1 MIIKGCE
8 IMTATHY
15 LGLLGGLA
23 LFLLGMNMLSQGLTS
38 GLGERLEIILLKLT
52 NHRMKAIGVGI
63 LLTALIQSSSAMSVI
78 LIGFLNAHIMTLK
91 RAIWIMMG
99 ANIGTTITG
108 QMIALDIGA
117 FAPALSFIGVLF
129 YLISQGIKQLIGQV
143 MMALGL
149 LFMGLEMMSQSML
162 PLQHSSWIIDLFMQ
176 LQNPLLCVGMGMVFT
191 ALIQSSSASVGIL
204 QILAMQQLV
213 SFQQSVYLL
222 LGFDLGTCITGFLA
236 SLSGCRN
243 GKRLALFHFLFNLVG
258 AMSFL
263 VLCQC
268 LPLIDMIKNI
278 SPLSPNHQIANMN
291 TFYNI
296 LTTFIVLLCEPYLM
310 KVIQWIYPSHYKNHG
325 K

>member
-1 MIIKGCE
+1 
-8 IMTATHY
+8 
-15 LGLLGGLA
+15 
-23 LFLLGMNMLSQGLTS
+23 
-38 GLGERLEIILLKLT
+38 
-52 NHRMKAIGVGI
+52 
-63 LLTALIQSSSAMSVI
+63 
-78 LIGFLNAHIMTLK
+78 
-91 RAIWIMMG
+91 
-99 ANIGTTITG
+99 
-108 QMIALDIGA
+108 
-117 FAPALSFIGVLF
+117 
-129 YLISQGIKQLIGQV
+129 
-143 MMALGL
+143 MALGL

-162 PLQHSSWIIDLFMQ
+162 PLQHSSWIIGLFMQ
-176 LQNPLLCVGMGMVFT
+176 LQNPLLCVGMGMLFT

-278 SPLSPNHQIANMN
+278 SPLSPNHQIANMH